1 MAEIKKVLAIPGS
14 TRQDSSNHWL
24 IHAISGLFDDEIE
37 IRLYDGLAALPA
49 FNPDHDNDSV
59 TQPVAAF
66 RQAIQEADGVLICT
80 PEYAHGVP
88 GSLKNAI
95 DWTVSTSEFS
105 HKPVAL
111 ITASTDGRFGHQA
124 LLETLRV
131 LEAEAIDQLQL
142 LIPFVRTRVAKGGAI
157 NEEGTLTAVK
167 SLMNDFI
174 AAMARKAA
182 GL

>member
-1 MAEIKKVLAIPGS
+1 
-14 TRQDSSNHWL
+14 
-24 IHAISGLFDDEIE
+24 
-37 IRLYDGLAALPA
+37 
-49 FNPDHDNDSV
+49 
-59 TQPVAAF
+59 VAAF

-95 DWTVSTSEFS
+95 DWTVSSNEFS

-111 ITASTDGRFGHQA
+111 ITASTDGRYGHQA

-131 LEAEAIDQLQL
+131 LEAEEIDQLQL
-142 LIPFVRTRVAKGGAI
+142 LIPFVRTKVGTGGAI
-157 NEEGTLTAVK
+157 NDEATLTAVK
-167 SLMNDFI
+167 SLINDFI

-182 GL
+182 E